1 MKKTVFSG
9 LRFVPALLLA
19 VTLSGVAIA
28 QKKAAP
34 STKSKDDNSEVHVRI
49 IERNGDDVRE
59 IDRTYQLEGKNDS
72 DRDKVVMKLVDSLK
86 ATRKG
91 SGRRQMT
98 IIVDEDADNQIV
110 TRDGFKIGKKR
121 APGDVYVYRGRS
133 PKNNRELWDNNNW
146 RYEFRQGFDSLT
158 DRMNRFRYE
167 FPKDFDQKLVRPFEE
182 WSRNFNGKP
191 STIRSLDAYPNNPDR
206 DQLNVRFTAPGK
218 GDVTIIVTNPKG
230 KEIARRE
237 IKDFSGEFVGQID
250 LGSKSQGTFF
260 ITVTQNEDGAV
271 KRIVVD

>member
-9 LRFVPALLLA
+9 LRFVPVLLLA

-34 STKSKDDNSEVHVRI
+34 STKSTDDNSEVHVRI
-49 IERNGDDVRE
+49 IERNGADVRE
-59 IDRTYQLEGKNDS
+59 IERTYRLNGKNDS
-72 DRDKVVMKLVDSLK
+72 EREKLVMKLVDSLK

-91 SGRRQMT
+91 EGRRQMT
-98 IIVDEDADNQIV
+98 IIVDDDGDSQIAG
-110 TRDGFKIGKKR
+110 RKELKMRSKR

-133 PKNNRELWDNNNW
+133 PKTNRELWDDNNW

-158 DRMNRFRYE
+158 DRVNRFRYE
-167 FPKDFDQKLVRPFEE
+167 FPKDFDQKLARPFEE
-182 WSRNFNGKP
+182 WSRNFNAKP

-206 DQLNVRFTAPGK
+206 DQINVRFTAPAK
-218 GDVTIIVTNPKG
+218 GDVSIIVTNSKG

-237 IKDFSGEFVGQID
+237 IKDFSGEFVGQIA